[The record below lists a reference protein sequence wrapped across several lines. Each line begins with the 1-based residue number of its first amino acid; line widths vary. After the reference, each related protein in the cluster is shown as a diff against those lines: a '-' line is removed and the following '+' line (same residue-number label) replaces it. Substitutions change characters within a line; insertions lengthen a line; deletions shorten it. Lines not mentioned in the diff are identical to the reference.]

1 MSLRERVARN
11 LRRLRHEK
19 SMSQEELAHLAQV
32 NRNSVGMLEREEFAA
47 SIDLLERLA
56 LALGVDA
63 TEFLRDD
70 T

>member
-1 MSLRERVARN
+1 
-11 LRRLRHEK
+11 
-19 SMSQEELAHLAQV
+19 MSQEELAHLAKV

-70 T
+70 A

>member
-1 MSLRERVARN
+1 MNLRERVARN

-19 SMSQEELAHLAQV
+19 SMSQEELAHLAKV

-70 T
+70 A